1 VGPERVRAGG
11 GRGLG
16 TARLAELEAS
26 VLADPRAAR
35 SALKRALGEAARD
48 EIPRLLGL
56 YGSCLRIESDA
67 AHAELVLGEAREMA
81 RELDLPATEAEILI
95 RLAYVAHEQE
105 RSGRA
110 LGLAQEATLGY
121 ARLGDRADEGR
132 GFETL
137 GMIRYYRRE
146 FQDALRDFEA
156 ALDRLV
162 DPVQRL
168 ATHQFT
174 ALCHVAA
181 GAEDAARHHLAE
193 ARVLA
198 ENVPAWIGAK
208 LEWLEA
214 RLSYGE
220 ARLDHLRRAKATLC
234 PTRPADCAQVTV
246 ELVEEALALG
256 LNELATQQVRSLFG
270 LLDHQPS
277 PRVEKAV
284 NHLIRHRT
292 RLTPPL
298 VARIRR
304 ALDRAHRTKP
314 GLLIQTE

>member
-1 VGPERVRAGG
+1 M
-11 GRGLG
+11 
-16 TARLAELEAS
+16 
-26 VLADPRAAR
+26 
-35 SALKRALGEAARD
+35 KRALDDAAAD
-48 EIPRLLGL
+48 EVPRLLGF

-67 AHAELVLGEAREMA
+67 AHADLVLREAREMA
-81 RELDLPATEAEILI
+81 RQRDLPAAEAEVVI

-105 RSGRA
+105 HSDRA
-110 LGLAQEATLGY
+110 LALAQEATLGF
-121 ARLGDRADEGR
+121 ARLGDRAGEGW

-146 FQDALRDFEA
+146 FQDALRDFAA

-162 DPVQRL
+162 DPLERL
-168 ATHQFT
+168 TTHQIT
-174 ALCHVAA
+174 ALCHVAT
-181 GAEDAARHHLAE
+181 GGEEAARQHLTE
-193 ARVLA
+193 ARA
-198 ENVPAWIGAK
+198 FAKETPAWMGAK

-220 ARLDHLRRAKATLC
+220 ARLEHLRRAKATLC

-256 LNELATQQVRSLFG
+256 REEFAAREVVSLCG

-277 PRVEKAV
+277 PRVKKAV
-284 NHLIRHRT
+284 NHLIRHST
-292 RLTPPL
+292 RLTPRL

-304 ALDRAHRTKP
+304 ALDRAHRTRL
-314 GLLIQTE
+314 GFVIRAG